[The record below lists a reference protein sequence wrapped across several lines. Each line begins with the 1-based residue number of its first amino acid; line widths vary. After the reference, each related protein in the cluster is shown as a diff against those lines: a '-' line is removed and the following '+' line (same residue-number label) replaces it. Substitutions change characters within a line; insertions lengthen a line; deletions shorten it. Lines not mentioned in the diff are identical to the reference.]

1 MIELTDTEILYNN
14 CRGLKVKNHR
24 VSHGKLY
31 ALNRTMKELIES
43 LGDRKNDH
51 FWIRPLMI
59 LNNYFFTSIWAPV
72 PHNDILLIDPEQLG
86 CLYETLDRVKDTFPN
101 QTQNFHE
108 CCDSL
113 QILYDAGENPLF
125 DCMVKLIKNELQPD
139 QRLIVLVRK
148 QGAFEAI
155 TEALK
160 FSMTEGEIPEIQFDV
175 ITAHELKS
183 VESAQTILILGPLRY
198 YLKRSYVFGSP
209 KFNYVHTV
217 NHAWFNDRVMTNNS
231 FNGSLGGPPRIEDDG
246 HVSYGEKLDIKV
258 SEEDPTDPVLDVAKE
273 PIKGSTEKS
282 DVQVEV
288 TARFFLLE
296 SNYAVWLQDS
306 DEKFSYIV
314 NPDKNTTNDESYAV
328 SELIER
334 RPNVSVQEGE
344 YLVLRQRGQ
353 GDYISDYADTIL
365 GETAQKMRATQE
377 IWKVLLWRKVRESS
391 TFEVS
396 VQLLDLG
403 SQIANESNVR
413 SWMSSDRIKTRKRED
428 FSAIMKLVDLEKHE
442 PKLWENAS
450 TISRA
455 HHRAG
460 QKIRHDLFRAMRNV
474 DISRL
479 EKSGLEEIN
488 LDDENVGNLTIIRVV
503 ERTDILQEISIS
515 ELSSIHSIRV

>member
-1 MIELTDTEILYNN
+1 
-14 CRGLKVKNHR
+14 
-24 VSHGKLY
+24 
-31 ALNRTMKELIES
+31 
-43 LGDRKNDH
+43 
-51 FWIRPLMI
+51 
-59 LNNYFFTSIWAPV
+59 
-72 PHNDILLIDPEQLG
+72 
-86 CLYETLDRVKDTFPN
+86 
-101 QTQNFHE
+101 
-108 CCDSL
+108 
-113 QILYDAGENPLF
+113 
-125 DCMVKLIKNELQPD
+125 
-139 QRLIVLVRK
+139 
-148 QGAFEAI
+148 
-155 TEALK
+155 
-160 FSMTEGEIPEIQFDV
+160 
-175 ITAHELKS
+175 
-183 VESAQTILILGPLRY
+183 
-198 YLKRSYVFGSP
+198 
-209 KFNYVHTV
+209 
-217 NHAWFNDRVMTNNS
+217 MTNNS

-428 FSAIMKLVDLEKHE
+428 FSAIMKLVDL
-442 PKLWENAS
+442 
-450 TISRA
+450 
-455 HHRAG
+455 
-460 QKIRHDLFRAMRNV
+460 
-474 DISRL
+474 
-479 EKSGLEEIN
+479 
-488 LDDENVGNLTIIRVV
+488 
-503 ERTDILQEISIS
+503 
-515 ELSSIHSIRV
+515 